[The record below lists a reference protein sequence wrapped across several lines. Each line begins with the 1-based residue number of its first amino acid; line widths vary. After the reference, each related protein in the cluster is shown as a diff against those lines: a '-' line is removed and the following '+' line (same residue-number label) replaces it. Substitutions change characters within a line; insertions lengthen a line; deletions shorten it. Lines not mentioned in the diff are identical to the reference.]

1 MGKGGGDTEIKETSQ
16 EQELA
21 RISNEQWQQYQTRLA
36 PFENEWIKD
45 IPVTA
50 AEKSRATGQVAA
62 ETSLTFENAAKQA
75 QDKST
80 MMGVDPSSGQ
90 ARGLSAGVTLNRAKA
105 TGRALST
112 TDQAMDD
119 QYYQG
124 LQGAVDMGRGQSAQA
139 MKDTSSIAK
148 DASQTAISDAY
159 TKQISN
165 DSIKSTAMTAAGM
178 GLAGWQ
184 NAGKG
189 DMNSVWYKAKQG
201 DMMDLSGN
209 PIYGGK

>member
-1 MGKGGGDTEIKETSQ
+1 MGKGGSNEIQETSEEVELSRIAQ
-16 EQELA
+16 ESLA
-21 RISNEQWQQYQTRLA
+21 RYQGPLSL
-36 PFENEWIKD
+36 FEDEWMKT

-62 ETSLTFENAAKQA
+62 ETNTVFDNASQQA
-75 QDKST
+75 QAKSAQ
-80 MMGVDPSSGQ
+80 MGIDPSSGQ
-90 ARGLSAGVTLNRAKA
+90 ARGFGAGVTLNRAKA

-124 LQGAVDMGRGQSAQA
+124 LQNAISLGRGEATTN
-139 MKDTSSIAK
+139 MKDTSTIAR

-159 TKQISN
+159 NKQAN
-165 DSIKSTAMTAAGM
+165 TDSIKSSAMTAAGM

-189 DMNSVWYKAKQG
+189 DMGSVWYKAKQG

-209 PIYGGK
+209 PIYGGR